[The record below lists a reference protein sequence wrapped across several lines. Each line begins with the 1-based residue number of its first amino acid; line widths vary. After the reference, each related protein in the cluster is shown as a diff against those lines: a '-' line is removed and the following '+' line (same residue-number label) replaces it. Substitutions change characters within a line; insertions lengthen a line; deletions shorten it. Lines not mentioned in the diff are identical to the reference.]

1 MSAAIAVPIQFP
13 DDQPYVIHAGNS
25 PGTACTFQ
33 LEWPPRMKCIP
44 YTYLQC
50 IDTYGER
57 LTMLRYAFADVE
69 LTLGSDFLGQRQL
82 IEELSNFRVALI
94 REGTHISIRIL
105 TEKRSE
111 KRELFSRHLGDL

>member
-1 MSAAIAVPIQFP
+1 
-13 DDQPYVIHAGNS
+13 
-25 PGTACTFQ
+25 
-33 LEWPPRMKCIP
+33 
-44 YTYLQC
+44 
-50 IDTYGER
+50 
-57 LTMLRYAFADVE
+57 

>member
-1 MSAAIAVPIQFP
+1 
-13 DDQPYVIHAGNS
+13 
-25 PGTACTFQ
+25 
-33 LEWPPRMKCIP
+33 
-44 YTYLQC
+44 
-50 IDTYGER
+50 
-57 LTMLRYAFADVE
+57 MLRYAFADVE

-105 TEKRSE
+105 IE